1 MDTRR
6 EHLRPTAARRPR
18 ILTVMLAV
26 VGCTTLGGC
35 GTTTP
40 STGSAATESGF
51 TCPNNGTVRFGVEP
65 YEDAAALLPVFQQ
78 MAQSLG
84 RALGCSV
91 EMTIAT
97 NYTAEI
103 EAMRNG
109 KLEMAEFGPL
119 GYVLAHQIARAQSVA
134 TYTDAKTGAPA
145 TYTASIVSWNGSG
158 ITRLADVA
166 GHSFAYSDAAS
177 TSGHL
182 FPAYALRKAGIDPDT
197 GVQALYAGSH
207 TASFEAIRNHKVDA
221 GELNS
226 PTITSA
232 TAQGEYAAADFPT
245 LWRSDPIPQDPIAV
259 RGDLGAAVIRKLSSA
274 LLSIDMS
281 AITDPK
287 KVLVGPH
294 FIAQPDSAYN
304 GIRDLVSTLK
314 LDLNHL
320 PG

>member
-6 EHLRPTAARRPR
+6 VHLRPAMARGPR
-18 ILTVMLAV
+18 AVSVLLAV
-26 VGCTTLGGC
+26 AASVTVAGC

-40 STGSAATESGF
+40 STGQAATAPGF
-51 TCPNNGTVRFGVEP
+51 TCPNNGTVRFAVEP

-78 MAQSLG
+78 IGQQLG
-84 RALGCSV
+84 KALGCSV
-91 EMTIAT
+91 EMTVTT

-109 KLEMAEFGPL
+109 KLELGEFGPL
-119 GYVLAHQIARAQSVA
+119 GYVLAHKVANAQSIA
-134 TYTDAKTGAPA
+134 SYTDRKTGAVA
-145 TYTASIVSWNGSG
+145 TYTASIVTWNGSG
-158 ITRLADVA
+158 ISRLADVA
-166 GHSFAYSDAAS
+166 GHSFAYSDPAS

-182 FPAYALRKAGIDPDT
+182 FPAYALSKAGIDPDT

-207 TASFEAIRNHKVDA
+207 TASFEAIRNHKVEA

-232 TAQGEYAAADFPT
+232 TAQGLYAASDYPT
-245 LWRSDPIPQDPIAV
+245 LWQSDPIPQDPIAV
-259 RGDLGAAVIRKLSSA
+259 RGNLPASVIRKLTSA
-274 LLSIDMS
+274 LLSLDMS

-287 KVLVGPH
+287 KVLVGPR

-320 PG
+320 PS

>member
-1 MDTRR
+1 MRR
-6 EHLRPTAARRPR
+6 ERL
-18 ILTVMLAV
+18 LLAV
-26 VGCTTLGGC
+26 AGCAVLAGC

-40 STGSAATESGF
+40 STGSAATQSGF
-51 TCPNNGTVRFGVEP
+51 SCPNNGTVRFGVEP
-65 YEDAAALLPVFQQ
+65 YEDAGALLPVFQQ
-78 MAQSLG
+78 IAQQLG
-84 RALGCSV
+84 KALGCSV
-91 EMTIAT
+91 EMTVAT

-109 KLEMAEFGPL
+109 KLELGEFGPL
-119 GYVLAHQIARAQSVA
+119 GYVLAHRVAGARAVA
-134 TYTDAKTGAPA
+134 TYTDRRTGAVA
-145 TYTASIVSWNGSG
+145 TYTASVVTWPGSG

-182 FPAYALRKAGIDPDT
+182 FPAYALRRAGIDPDT
-197 GVQALYAGSH
+197 GVQAIYAGSH

-232 TAQGEYAAADFPT
+232 TAQGEYDAADFPT
-245 LWRSDPIPQDPIAV
+245 LWQSDPIPQDPIAV
-259 RGDLGAAVIRKLSSA
+259 RGNLPASVIRKLTSA
-274 LLSIDMS
+274 LLSLDMS
-281 AITDPK
+281 AITDPR

-314 LDLNHL
+314 LDLDHL

>member
-6 EHLRPTAARRPR
+6 EHLRPTVARGSRAVSILLAIAAGA
-18 ILTVMLAV
+18 TVA
-26 VGCTTLGGC
+26 GC

-40 STGSAATESGF
+40 STGSAATAPGF
-51 TCPNNGTVRFGVEP
+51 TCPNNGTVRFAVEP
-65 YEDAAALLPVFQQ
+65 YEDAGALLPVFHQIAQQ
-78 MAQSLG
+78 LG
-84 RALGCSV
+84 KTLGCSV
-91 EMTIAT
+91 EMTVAT

-109 KLEMAEFGPL
+109 KLELGEFGPL
-119 GYVLAHQIARAQSVA
+119 GYVLAHKVANAQSVVS
-134 TYTDAKTGAPA
+134 YRDRRTGAVA
-145 TYTASIVSWNGSG
+145 TYTASVVTWSGSG
-158 ITRLADVA
+158 ISKLADVA
-166 GHSFAYSDAAS
+166 GHSFAYSDPAS

-182 FPAYALRKAGIDPDT
+182 FPAYALRRAGIDPDT
-197 GVQALYAGSH
+197 GVQAIYAGSH

-232 TAQGEYAAADFPT
+232 TAQGLYAVSDYQT
-245 LWRSDPIPQDPIAV
+245 LWQSDPIPQDPIAV
-259 RGDLGAAVIRKLSSA
+259 RGNLPASVIRKLTSA
-274 LLSIDMS
+274 LLSLDMS

-294 FIAQPDSAYN
+294 FVAQPDSAYD

-314 LDLNHL
+314 LDLDHL
-320 PG
+320 PS

>member
-1 MDTRR
+1 MHMRR
-6 EHLRPTAARRPR
+6 RHLRPVAAQTSR
-18 ILTVMLAV
+18 IATILLSL
-26 VGCTTLGGC
+26 VGCAALAGC

-40 STGSAATESGF
+40 STSAATQSGF

-65 YEDAAALLPVFQQ
+65 YEDAGSLIPVFQQ
-78 MAQSLG
+78 IAD
-84 RALGCSV
+84 ALGKAVGCRV
-91 EMTIAT
+91 EMTVAT

-109 KLEMAEFGPL
+109 KLEIGEFGPL
-119 GYVLAHQIARAQSVA
+119 GYVLAHKVAQAQAVA
-134 TYTDAKTGAPA
+134 TYTDRKTGAAA
-145 TYTASIVSWNGSG
+145 TYTASIVTWNGSG
-158 ITRLADVA
+158 IGKLADVA

-207 TASFEAIRNHKVDA
+207 TASFEAIRNHKVDS

-232 TAQGEYAAADFPT
+232 TAQGQYAAADYPT
-245 LWRSDPIPQDPIAV
+245 LWQSDPIPQDPIAI
-259 RGDLGAAVIRKLSSA
+259 RGTLPQSVIRKLTSA
-274 LLSIDMS
+274 LLSLDMS
-281 AITDPK
+281 AIADPK

-320 PG
+320 PS